1 MADDL
6 LIKTVQHILSQQY
19 DRNDIKTLCK
29 IQFLLYI
36 MGHRVHEQ
44 TDGQTELLD
53 YLTSTNVH
61 YIHLGGDENLEN
73 H

>member
-1 MADDL
+1 
-6 LIKTVQHILSQQY
+6 
-19 DRNDIKTLCK
+19 
-29 IQFLLYI
+29 

-73 H
+73 HW